1 MTKKLLAA
9 STCSLLLL
17 APACGSGGDG
27 GGTAPPQASGPAAKV
42 VECLGKDKVKA
53 KADKAGAKLIRAPK
67 ARDAVV
73 AQLKGNTVNILFF
86 ATQDDASEAKAT
98 IKSEDRANIEKT
110 ILIVYQKAPKESQDK
125 LIEDCLPDDEEE
137 KQQK

>member
-9 STCSLLLL
+9 SICSLLLL

-42 VECLGKDKVKA
+42 VECLAKDKVKA
-53 KADKAGAKLIRAPK
+53 NVDKAGAKLIRAPK

-73 AQLKGNTVNILFF
+73 AQLKGNTVNILLF
-86 ATQDDASEAKAT
+86 AEPDDASETKAQ
-98 IKSEDRANIEKT
+98 IKDEDRVNIEKAN
-110 ILIVYQKAPKESQDK
+110 LIVYQKAPTEKQDK
-125 LIEDCLPDDEEE
+125 LIEDCLPKDKEEE
-137 KQQK
+137 K